1 MDCYTQ
7 KQKFMEQ
14 MITIKRA
21 YEPAAAD
28 DGFRVYIDRLWP
40 RGLSHETFHYDL
52 WDKEIAPTTE
62 LREWFHEDP
71 DNRWTE
77 FEKRYRNELLGNP
90 SLKSLLDAIA
100 GKPTVTLLYSSRDH
114 EHNNAVVVKNVIS
127 EATPVQQSGD
137 QH

>member
-1 MDCYTQ
+1 
-7 KQKFMEQ
+7 MEQ

>member
-1 MDCYTQ
+1 
-7 KQKFMEQ
+7 MEQ

-127 EATPVQQSGD
+127 EATPVQQPGD